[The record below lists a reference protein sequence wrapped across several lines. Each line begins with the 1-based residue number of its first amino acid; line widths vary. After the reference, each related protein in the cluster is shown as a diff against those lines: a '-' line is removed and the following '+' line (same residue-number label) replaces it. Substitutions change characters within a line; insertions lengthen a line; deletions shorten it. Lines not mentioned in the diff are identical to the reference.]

1 MPQND
6 FEQHVEFNRELL
18 AILDELLAAGD
29 WESSLFLKVAS
40 KRVKALRDEAQALL
54 EQATTSQSSQ
64 ESADTVREG
73 YIKVYISLYQADGN
87 DLKKWQNTLKGLA
100 LNNVGRPV
108 YESED
113 HVKASIRARGNPSCE
128 GYASVQIKTS
138 DLMKMP
144 DGRVPK
150 DRYGNALLTVREN
163 AVSLENIKEFV
174 HANGQVYDFN
184 DSQLTFRGAS
194 AAS

>member
-1 MPQND
+1 MPQKD

-18 AILDELLAAGD
+18 AILDELLGAGD

-40 KRVKALRDEAQALL
+40 KRVKALRDEARALL
-54 EQATTSQSSQ
+54 DQATIQK
-64 ESADTVREG
+64 DTQGDSNALREG
-73 YIKVYISLYQADGN
+73 YEKVFVSLYQADGN
-87 DLKKWQNTLKGLA
+87 DMKKWHNTLKGLA

-108 YESED
+108 YQSEG
-113 HVKASIRARGNPSCE
+113 HVQASIRARGNQTCE
-128 GYASVQIKTS
+128 GYAVVQIKTS

-150 DRYGNALLTVREN
+150 DRYGNELLTVREN

-174 HANGQVYDFN
+174 HANGQSYDFREGKLIPK
-184 DSQLTFRGAS
+184 SI
-194 AAS
+194 

>member
-1 MPQND
+1 MSQDN

-54 EQATTSQSSQ
+54 EQATTPRNNQ
-64 ESADTVREG
+64 ESTNAVREG
-73 YIKVYISLYQADGN
+73 YINVFISLYQADGN
-87 DLKKWQNTLKGLA
+87 DMKKWQNTLKGLA

-108 YESED
+108 YQSDD
-113 HVKASIRARGNPSCE
+113 HVKASIRARGNPTCE
-128 GYASVQIKTS
+128 GYATVQIKTS

-150 DRYGNALLTVREN
+150 DRYGNELLTVREN

-174 HANGQVYDFN
+174 HANGQVYDFRN
-184 DSQLTFRGAS
+184 GNLSFRGAS
-194 AAS
+194 